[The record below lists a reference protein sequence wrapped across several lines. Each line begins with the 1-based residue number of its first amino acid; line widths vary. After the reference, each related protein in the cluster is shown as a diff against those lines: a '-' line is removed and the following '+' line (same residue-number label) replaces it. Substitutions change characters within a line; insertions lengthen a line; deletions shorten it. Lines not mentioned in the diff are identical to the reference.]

1 MATHPVQVVLVDQR
15 MPGLQGTQLLA
26 EIKERYPDTIRLLIT
41 GYADLRTVIAAINEG
56 SVYRYITKP
65 WDPEE
70 LRITVAQA
78 FEQYALAAERRQLLE
93 DLKAKNQALEAA
105 IAERE
110 AALRLAQSRAEL
122 MAGLAHDLRNPLT
135 VFLGYTSLLLSGAAK
150 PLTPEQR
157 DAVERM
163 QSSARYMLGL
173 INDTLD
179 LVRVETGRDA
189 VYPTEFAF
197 VDVARQVF
205 EVVRGGVA
213 EKQLH
218 LELDVPADLRLEADQ
233 IKLARILY
241 NLVHNAVKFTP
252 PGGRIVVRG
261 RQEGDWFRLDVSDT
275 GIGIA
280 PEDQAHLF
288 KQFVRLDDSSG
299 RREVGIG
306 LGLAVCHR
314 LVSLHG
320 GTITVESE
328 PGKGSTFTVRIPRR
342 CPATAPTP

>member
-1 MATHPVQVVLVDQR
+1 VRVPVCLSTLP
-15 MPGLQGTQLLA
+15 MP
-26 EIKERYPDTIRLLIT
+26 
-41 GYADLRTVIAAINEG
+41 
-56 SVYRYITKP
+56 
-65 WDPEE
+65 
-70 LRITVAQA
+70 
-78 FEQYALAAERRQLLE
+78 
-93 DLKAKNQALEAA
+93 
-105 IAERE
+105 
-110 AALRLAQSRAEL
+110 L
-122 MAGLAHDLRNPLT
+122 MVT
-135 VFLGYTSLLLSGAAK
+135 
-150 PLTPEQR
+150 
-157 DAVERM
+157 
-163 QSSARYMLGL
+163 SSAFS
-173 INDTLD
+173 TFQ
-179 LVRVETGRDA
+179 VS
-189 VYPTEFAF
+189 
-197 VDVARQVF
+197 VALPPRPIC
-205 EVVRGGVA
+205 GGVA